1 MNTPI
6 IKLLIPILA
15 ILVLGS
21 VAVLAM
27 GRSNHV
33 TILSV
38 HSKQASAKFQ
48 AKLGLPEGQAA
59 GGRYAVVQIDKGAF
73 GDASFALVYVPPQ
86 IVLNEDAVVE
96 LSASGSSVLTR
107 PGSAVVSRVI
117 NSRSAFFST

>member
-21 VAVLAM
+21 VAVLA
-27 GRSNHV
+27 GRSDQV

-38 HSKQASAKFQ
+38 HSKEASAKFQ
-48 AKLGLPEGQAA
+48 AKLGLPEGQTA
-59 GGRYAVVQIDKGAF
+59 GGRYAVVRIDNGAF

-86 IVLNEDAVVE
+86 IIVDDDTVVE
-96 LSASGSSVLTR
+96 LSASGASVLTR

-117 NSRSAFFST
+117 NTRGAFFST